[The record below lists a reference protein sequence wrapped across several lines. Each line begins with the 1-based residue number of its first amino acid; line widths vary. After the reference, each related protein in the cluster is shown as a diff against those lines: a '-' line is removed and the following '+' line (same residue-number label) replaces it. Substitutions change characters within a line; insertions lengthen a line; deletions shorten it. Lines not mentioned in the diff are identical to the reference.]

1 MEITITARQDNPLLE
16 RQEIKGHLAFTG
28 STPSNAQLLEQLAK
42 EMHADPTVIIIDQI
56 KTVFGKQQAGFSAV
70 AYKSAEA
77 KNKFAVIPSH
87 LKKKEKGEKKGEQP
101 QNKK

>member
-1 MEITITARQDNPLLE
+1 MEITITARQDNSLLE
-16 RQEIKGHLAFTG
+16 RQEIKGRLAFAG

-42 EMHADPTVIIIDQI
+42 EMHADPGVIVINQI
-56 KTVFGKQQAGFSAV
+56 KTIFGKQQALFSAV

-77 KNKFAVIPSH
+77 KNKFLVIPSH
-87 LKKKEKGEKKGEQP
+87 LKKKEKGEKKGGQP